1 MRLRLSKEG
10 LTLVELL
17 VVIGIIAV
25 LAGILYVAYGS
36 VREAARQQVCM
47 SNLRQIGQA
56 LQMYRHDWDGVEAEP
71 GNYPGF
77 WQLGVPCSFT
87 PAYDYFREVYI
98 KDKQILHCPNMPEGQ
113 QYLWQPW
120 IPRPPEDTVGPPFE
134 EWVKKRGEEAMVTY
148 CDWHNTLPH
157 PEILSRPY
165 WETKLLILLR
175 LNGKVSRIWVPVR
188 EWAPERW

>member
-98 KDKQILHCPNMPEGQ
+98 KTNKSFIVLICP
-113 QYLWQPW
+113 
-120 IPRPPEDTVGPPFE
+120 
-134 EWVKKRGEEAMVTY
+134 RGNSIFGNLGSLV
-148 CDWHNTLPH
+148 
-157 PEILSRPY
+157 
-165 WETKLLILLR
+165 LLR
-175 LNGKVSRIWVPVR
+175 IL
-188 EWAPERW
+188 